1 MGLRM
6 AFGSDLG
13 IVPTSDNA
21 EECGE
26 ADSTDPVQERAS
38 GGAMGKPNSELIKA
52 IVIHADLLPWRSRSR
67 PTGLRTGVRFPIECP
82 EAAEALHRSG
92 MPRPSKAR

>member
-13 IVPTSDNA
+13 IVLTSDNA

-38 GGAMGKPNSELIKA
+38 GGAMGKLNSELIKKA
-52 IVIHADLLPWRSRSR
+52 GCD
-67 PTGLRTGVRFPIECP
+67 
-82 EAAEALHRSG
+82 EAMQHW
-92 MPRPSKAR
+92 